1 MKYTVLCLL
10 VICAV
15 IFAGCGKKDET
26 ATTGPTGTGAM
37 PSSTMPGAGGPS
49 GPGTMPTGG
58 TTPMGATPTGSTMPS
73 SGGMAGPGM
82 SGSTMPTGSTMPSAG
97 GMSPSMGGM
106 PGAGGMATPGMAGTS
121 GMTGG
126 AVASTTPAPSAEIKE
141 EYPKAK
147 ITRDKTGEMRNF
159 YNPEALKKDKSKLN
173 ELQSREVALAFI
185 RENYYYF
192 DTMSFEYRKQPG
204 VFSGGTYNYKWIQ
217 IIRET
222 KKTGNTIDVSV
233 NPYSGMVVSYKSTR
247 KNWTN

>member
-10 VICAV
+10 VICAI
-15 IFAGCGKKDET
+15 IFAGCGKKDEAAT
-26 ATTGPTGTGAM
+26 APGGAGSSLPGATGT
-37 PSSTMPGAGGPS
+37 STMPGAG
-49 GPGTMPTGG
+49 
-58 TTPMGATPTGSTMPS
+58 MGGSTMPAGGTMPNA
-73 SGGMAGPGM
+73 GGMAGPGM
-82 SGSTMPTGSTMPSAG
+82 SGSTMPSAG
-97 GMSPSMGGM
+97 GMSSPGMGGM
-106 PGAGGMATPGMAGTS
+106 PGAGGMSTPGMGMAGAS
-121 GMTGG
+121 GMAGG
-126 AVASTTPAPSAEIKE
+126 AVAPTAPAPSAEIKD

-147 ITRDKTGEMRNF
+147 ITRDKTGEMRSF

-192 DTMSFEYRKQPG
+192 DTMSFEFRKQPG

>member
-10 VICAV
+10 VICAI

-26 ATTGPTGTGAM
+26 ATTPGTTGT
-37 PSSTMPGAGGPS
+37 STMPGAGMS
-49 GPGTMPTGG
+49 
-58 TTPMGATPTGSTMPS
+58 GSTMPAGGTMPNA
-73 SGGMAGPGM
+73 GGMAGPGM

-97 GMSPSMGGM
+97 GMSSPGMGGM
-106 PGAGGMATPGMAGTS
+106 AGAS

-126 AVASTTPAPSAEIKE
+126 AVASTAPAPSAEIKD

-147 ITRDKTGEMRNF
+147 ITRDKTGEIRSF